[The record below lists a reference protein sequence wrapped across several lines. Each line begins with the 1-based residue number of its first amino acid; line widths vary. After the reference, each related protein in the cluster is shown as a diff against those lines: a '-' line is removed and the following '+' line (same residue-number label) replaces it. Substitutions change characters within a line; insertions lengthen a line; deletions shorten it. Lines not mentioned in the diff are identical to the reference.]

1 MNLKEENKTKKWIID
16 ALFDLLRRKDYQD
29 ITISQIVNKAGLGR
43 RTFYRYFKTKNEVI
57 EYTTKLLMNEF
68 ANTIIINHAETQES
82 IAKSYFEFWENHVDI
97 LMLMNKAHLLYFI
110 EDHLLSLIYEVAK
123 KVGHVPDHLD
133 EEGLAEYYKR
143 YKFAFAVKLAGFWKA
158 TVLWSEEEPRRSPE
172 EMSRLINDILK

>member
-82 IAKSYFEFWENHVDI
+82 IAESYFEFWENHIDI

-133 EEGLAEYYKR
+133 EEELAEYYKR

-158 TVLWSEEEPRRSPE
+158 TGLRKNHAGRR
-172 EMSRLINDILK
+172 KK